1 VNLTLLQKQPW
12 LIAPEALGAMVAATK
27 SFFDN
32 TPDLPDRPVSPSLSV
47 EDGVG
52 VVSIS
57 GPMLRNPDIFDRIIL
72 GACNTGELI
81 NAVEEAASRPDI
93 EAIFLD
99 IDSPGGSVN
108 GTPELAQAVAE
119 ASKAKYVYA
128 FSAGQ
133 MCSAAYWV
141 ASQADAIY
149 ATPSARIGSIG
160 VILPVVDSSAAF
172 EQAGLKVEVFAAG
185 KFKSAG
191 TPGTSLTDD
200 QREWLQSEVEETAA
214 DFHAAVLARGR
225 KIPDEA
231 MEGQT
236 FSARKAMRFNL
247 AGMVTSRADALTR
260 LRKLHV
266 RSVDTNSRAMTAPS
280 IENELA
286 QAREQITRLE
296 SDASARDA
304 LLTEANAHITEA
316 TANVNGLQ
324 ARLEAIEGERRIEAE
339 SHVQSRADLD
349 AARHSLASITNT
361 NSALDVS
368 LKEVQARNTALDAH
382 LKEIQSRNAALESA
396 EQDLEKRASFRAAQI
411 VAETGTHAPANVT
424 PKGDPQT
431 SNLMERFR
439 SITNPAEQTAFWQ
452 KLDADQ
458 KNQILSATK

>member
-1 VNLTLLQKQPW
+1 MIDTRFLGVNLTLLQKQPW
-12 LIAPEALGAMVAATK
+12 LISPEALGAMVIATR
-27 SFFDN
+27 SFFDQK
-32 TPDLPDRPVSPSLSV
+32 PELPDRPTSPCLSV
-47 EDGVG
+47 ENGVG
-52 VVSIS
+52 VISIT

-81 NAVEEAASRPDI
+81 SAVEEAVFRPDI

-108 GTPELAQAVAE
+108 GTPELAQAVAD
-119 ASKAKYVYA
+119 ASKTKYVYA

-160 VILPVVDSSAAF
+160 VILPIVDSSAAF

-200 QREWLQSEVEETAA
+200 QRVWLQSEVEETAA

-236 FSARKAMRFNL
+236 FSARMAMRFNL
-247 AGMVTSRADALTR
+247 AGMVASRGDALSR

-266 RSVDTNSRAMTAPS
+266 RSVDTGSGAMSAPS

-286 QAREQITRLE
+286 QAREQIIRLE
-296 SDASARDA
+296 SDASARDS
-304 LLTEANAHITEA
+304 LLTEANTNFTEA
-316 TANVNGLQ
+316 NANVIGLQ
-324 ARLEAIEGERRIEAE
+324 ARLETIEGERQIEAE
-339 SHVQSRADLD
+339 SLMQARTDID
-349 AARHSLASITNT
+349 AAKHSIASLTDYKT
-361 NSALDVS
+361 ALDVS
-368 LKEVQARNTALDAH
+368 LT
-382 LKEIQSRNAALESA
+382 EIRVRNATLEAA
-396 EQDLEKRASFRAAQI
+396 EKDLEKRASLRAAQI
-411 VAETGTHAPANVT
+411 VAETGTSAPANVT
-424 PKGDPQT
+424 PKGDQQT
-431 SNLMERFR
+431 ASLLEQFR
-439 SITNPAEQTAFWQ
+439 AITNPGDQTAFWQ
-452 KLDADQ
+452 SLSTVQ
-458 KNQILSATK
+458 QNQILTQSKNL

>member
-1 VNLTLLQKQPW
+1 
-12 LIAPEALGAMVAATK
+12 MVAATR
-27 SFFDN
+27 SFFDQQ
-32 TPDLPDRPVSPSLSV
+32 PELPDRPISPSLSV

-81 NAVEEAASRPDI
+81 SAVEEAASRPDI

-119 ASKAKYVYA
+119 AGKTKYVYA

-149 ATPSARIGSIG
+149 ATQSARIGSIG

-247 AGMVTSRADALTR
+247 AGMVTSRADALSR

-266 RSVDTNSRAMTAPS
+266 RSVDTNSRAMTAPT

-304 LLTEANAHITEA
+304 LLTEANTNS
-316 TANVNGLQ
+316 TDLQ
-324 ARLEAIEGERRIEAE
+324 ARLEALEGERKIEAE
-339 SHVQSRADLD
+339 TLVQARADLE
-349 AARHSLASITNT
+349 ASKHSIASLTNDKA
-361 NSALDVS
+361 ALDVS
-368 LKEVQARNTALDAH
+368 I
-382 LKEIQSRNAALESA
+382 KEIRVRNAALEAA
-396 EQDLEKRASFRAAQI
+396 EQDLEKRASLRAAQI
-411 VAETGTHAPANVT
+411 VAETGTHTPANVT
-424 PKGDPQT
+424 PKGDHQT
-431 SNLMERFR
+431 ANLLEQFQA
-439 SITNPAEQTAFWQ
+439 ITNPGDQTTFWRSLSTLQ
-452 KLDADQ
+452 Q
-458 KNQILSATK
+458 NQILTQSKNL